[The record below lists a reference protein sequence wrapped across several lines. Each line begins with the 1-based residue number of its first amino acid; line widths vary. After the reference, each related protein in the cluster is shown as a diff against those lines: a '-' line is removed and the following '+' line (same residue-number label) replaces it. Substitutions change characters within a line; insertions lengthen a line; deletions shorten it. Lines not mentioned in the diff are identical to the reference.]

1 MKISIITVVKNGM
14 PYLKDA
20 VKSFELQDYKNK
32 ELIIVY
38 SKSNDGTDIYLHS
51 LKKKYKI
58 FLDANTGN
66 KFDAINIGIKKSNG
80 NIIGLLHSD
89 DIFFNYKTLSNIIDK
104 IKISKLD
111 GAYGGVYFS
120 EKNNLNIIN
129 RIWEPKKFNKK
140 KIFYGW
146 MPPHT
151 SLFIKKEVFEK
162 IGLYSNKYKI
172 SSDYEFILRM
182 LLNDSFKIKST
193 NLIHAIMREG
203 GDSRKIRFLLLKII
217 EDLSILKKHKLS
229 FFTIFSKILS
239 KINQFFKNKKIHNQY
254 LNEFKLYKKNNE

>member
-1 MKISIITVVKNGM
+1 MKISIITAVKNGM

-20 VKSFELQDYKNK
+20 VKSFELQNYKNK

-38 SKSNDGTDIYLHS
+38 SKSNDGTDSYLHS

-66 KFDAINIGIKKSNG
+66 KFDAINIGIKKSRG
-80 NIIGLLHSD
+80 DIVGLLHSD

-104 IKISKLD
+104 IKISELD

-129 RIWEPKKFNKK
+129 RIWVPKKFNKK
-140 KIFYGW
+140 KLFSGW

-151 SLFIKKEVFEK
+151 SLFIKKDIFKK

-172 SSDYEFILRM
+172 SSDYDSLNSSFI
-182 LLNDSFKIKST
+182 NYSCFYIC
-193 NLIHAIMREG
+193 
-203 GDSRKIRFLLLKII
+203 FLSLKI
-217 EDLSILKKHKLS
+217 L
-229 FFTIFSKILS
+229 IF
-239 KINQFFKNKKIHNQY
+239 
-254 LNEFKLYKKNNE
+254 LY